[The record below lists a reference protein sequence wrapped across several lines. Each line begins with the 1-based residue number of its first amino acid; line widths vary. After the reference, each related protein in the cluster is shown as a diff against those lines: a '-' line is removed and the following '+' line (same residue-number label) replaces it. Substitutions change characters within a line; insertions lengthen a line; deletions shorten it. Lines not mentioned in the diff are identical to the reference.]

1 MMRIKTITLV
11 ASVLCLLVSSQ
22 VFAQTGK
29 KSAADTS
36 VAPAPVSQT
45 AEQEDK
51 KWYDQ
56 IEFSGFADVYYM
68 YNLNPKQGNDVDA
81 TRAFETSNKNFAVNA
96 VALTIQKAAEK
107 SSPWGFRIDIQ
118 NGQNNAFQEAP
129 YSQSNSIYNYNMLKQ
144 GYVSL
149 YFPVL
154 KGMTL
159 DVGKMATHIG
169 YEVLESMSNPN
180 YSIGAI
186 FQNTIPFI
194 HTGARLTTQFTD
206 KWAGTFYIYNSGG
219 GTGYNSP
226 ATATTAPLNVITD
239 PAYSGNA
246 AGKSYFVEGQT
257 ERKAVGTQI
266 KGQLIEDKLAVTWN
280 TLYSSDGAYARVDP
294 SKAAMATELANSSG
308 DPKIGLYNV
317 ANPQR
322 AKYNKDYWFMNHAI
336 LSITPTDKIT
346 IDLDYT
352 WSEKAGGAVTNGS
365 LDQRKY
371 NVDGTGAEVFN
382 KDTLFW
388 GLNNKR
394 DVKTNY
400 KAYGIFAKFKINEA
414 WGVNVRAEYIDDKH
428 NNGALTTF
436 NPFMGPNAYVGEFKK
451 ASDLAV
457 ADAVATALAADP
469 TFGSFGVTKEQILEA
484 MNDDYKNYGGTRNAG
499 QYKTFT
505 VTPVWNF
512 TENLLIKLDLR
523 RDWATGKQFVDQ
535 KGEKTDY
542 QNGLTLGVVAKF

>member
-1 MMRIKTITLV
+1 MMRTKTLSLV
-11 ASVLCLLVSSQ
+11 ASVLCLVGSSQ

-29 KSAADTS
+29 KPTAEAAI
-36 VAPAPVSQT
+36 APAPAPK
-45 AEQEDK
+45 AEPEDK

-56 IEFSGFADVYYM
+56 VEFSGFADVYYM
-68 YNLNPKQGNDVDA
+68 YNLNPKQGSDIDA

-107 SSPWGFRIDIQ
+107 SSPWGFRIDFQ

-144 GYVSL
+144 AYVSM

-226 ATATTAPLNVITD
+226 ANLTTAPTQIITD
-239 PAYSGNA
+239 PTYSGNA
-246 AGKSYFVEGQT
+246 ASKSYFVEGQS
-257 ERKAVGTQI
+257 ERKAIGTQL
-266 KGQLIEDKLAVTWN
+266 KGQLIEDKLSITWN
-280 TLYSSDGAYARVDP
+280 TLYSSDGAASRVDP
-294 SKAAMATELANSSG
+294 TKAALATELGNALG
-308 DPKIGLYNV
+308 DPNIAKYNV
-317 ANPQR
+317 SNPNR
-322 AKYNKDYWFMNHAI
+322 AHYNKDYWFMNHAI

-352 WSEKAGGAVTNGS
+352 WSEKSGALANNS
-365 LDQRKY
+365 LDQKRY
-371 NVDGTGAEVFN
+371 NVDATGAEQFN

-394 DVKTNY
+394 DAKTTY
-400 KAYGIFAKFKINEA
+400 KAYGIFAKFKVNEA
-414 WGVNVRAEYIDDKH
+414 WGVNVRVEYIDDKH

-436 NPFMGPNAYVGEFKK
+436 NPFMGTNAYISEYKK
-451 ASDLAV
+451 ATDLAV
-457 ADAVATALAADP
+457 ADAVATALAASP
-469 TFGSFGVTKEQILEA
+469 TFGQYAVTKEQVLEA
-484 MNDDYKNYGGTRNAG
+484 MSDDYKNYGGTRNAG

-512 TENLLIKLDLR
+512 TENLLIKLDMR

-535 KGEKTDY
+535 KGEKQDHQY
-542 QNGLTLGVVAKF
+542 GVTLGVVAKF

>member
-1 MMRIKTITLV
+1 MMRTKTLSLV
-11 ASVLCLLVSSQ
+11 ASVLCLVGSSQ

-29 KSAADTS
+29 KPAAEAAI
-36 VAPAPVSQT
+36 APAPAPK
-45 AEQEDK
+45 AEPEDK

-56 IEFSGFADVYYM
+56 VEFSGFADVYYM
-68 YNLNPKQGNDVDA
+68 YNLNPKQGNDIDA

-107 SSPWGFRIDIQ
+107 SSPWGFRIDFQ

-144 GYVSL
+144 AYVSM

-226 ATATTAPLNVITD
+226 ANLTTAPTQIITD
-239 PAYSGNA
+239 PTYSGNA
-246 AGKSYFVEGQT
+246 AGKSYFVEGQS
-257 ERKAVGTQI
+257 ERKAVGTQL
-266 KGQLIEDKLAVTWN
+266 KGQLIEDKLSITWN
-280 TLYSSDGAYARVDP
+280 TLYSSDGAASRVDP
-294 SKAAMATELANSSG
+294 TKAALATELGNALG
-308 DPKIGLYNV
+308 DPNIAKYNV
-317 ANPQR
+317 SNPNR
-322 AKYNKDYWFMNHAI
+322 AHYNKDYWFMNHAI

-352 WSEKAGGAVTNGS
+352 WSEKSGALANNS
-365 LDQRKY
+365 LDQKRY
-371 NVDGTGAEVFN
+371 NVDATGAEQFN

-394 DVKTNY
+394 DAKTTY
-400 KAYGIFAKFKINEA
+400 KAYGIFAKFKVNEA
-414 WGVNVRAEYIDDKH
+414 WGVNVRVEYIDDKH

-436 NPFMGPNAYVGEFKK
+436 NPFMGTNAYVSEYKK
-451 ASDLAV
+451 ATDLAV
-457 ADAVATALAADP
+457 ADAVATALAASP
-469 TFGSFGVTKEQILEA
+469 TFGQYAVTKEQVLEA
-484 MNDDYKNYGGTRNAG
+484 MSDDYKNYGGTRNAG

-512 TENLLIKLDLR
+512 TENLLIKLDMR

-535 KGEKTDY
+535 KGEKQDHQY
-542 QNGLTLGVVAKF
+542 GVTLGVVAKF